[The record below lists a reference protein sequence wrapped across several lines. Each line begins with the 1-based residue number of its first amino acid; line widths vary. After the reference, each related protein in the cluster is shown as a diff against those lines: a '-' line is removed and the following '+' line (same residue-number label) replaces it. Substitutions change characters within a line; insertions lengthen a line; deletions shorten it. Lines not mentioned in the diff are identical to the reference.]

1 MRAIGSP
8 KKRGEFVSDE
18 NDVYLDERAF
28 GDLSMA
34 WQHACTMCFA
44 NGDLYRRT
52 VKTAHPVVRKKALEW
67 FDDEETELTYLLA
80 PAENVRR
87 RLHIQGYTDERCRE
101 LWEREYL
108 KHIEKLEEMNE
119 RDGIDLDQDIASQKG
134 LNFEGWLERANS
146 LGHDHWIRRGFVE
159 FDLVDMFA
167 SLALELEYF
176 KPEYVWTDLA
186 SYADE
191 FDPEFSVHQNL
202 RRLHIFE
209 DDDQEFLRETGTV
222 LILTE
227 GRSDTKILSTAIQ
240 ALYPEFSDMFQFL
253 DFEEF
258 SIDGGASMLTKMVKT
273 LAGVRLD
280 QPILALFDN
289 DAAGLAEQSFV
300 NSIKELPNNIKTMVL
315 PEIEL
320 AKDYPTI
327 GPEGERRMDVNGTAS
342 SIELFLGREAL
353 SDGNGRLHPIRW
365 TGWNKQI
372 GRYQGAL
379 EHKDQITQR
388 FLGKMKEARDPIAL
402 RTEFSELDQLLN
414 AIFRVFH

>member
-1 MRAIGSP
+1 MHSVVQ
-8 KKRGEFVSDE
+8 KGEFVSDE
-18 NDVYLDERAF
+18 NDIYLDERAF

-34 WQHACTMCFA
+34 WQHACRLCFA

-67 FDDEETELTYLLA
+67 FDDGETELTYLLA

-87 RLHIQGYTDERCRE
+87 KLHIQGYTDERCRD

-108 KHIEKLEEMNE
+108 KHIARLE
-119 RDGIDLDQDIASQKG
+119 DLNSHVDIAQDIASQKG
-134 LNFEGWLERANS
+134 LSFEGWLERTNAM
-146 LGHDHWIRRGFVE
+146 GIDHWVRKGVVE

-202 RRLHIFE
+202 RRLHTFE
-209 DDDQEFLRETGTV
+209 DDDQEFVRETGTV

-240 ALYPEFSDMFQFL
+240 ALYPEFSDIFQFL

-342 SIELFLGREAL
+342 SIELFLGRKAL
-353 SDGNGRLHPIRW
+353 TDETGRLHLIRW

-379 EHKDQITQR
+379 EYKDQITQR
-388 FLGKMKEARDPIAL
+388 FLGEIKEARDPIAL

>member
-1 MRAIGSP
+1 M
-8 KKRGEFVSDE
+8 SDE
-18 NDVYLDERAF
+18 NDIYLDERAF
-28 GDLSMA
+28 RDLSID
-34 WQHACTMCFA
+34 WQHACRLCFA

-52 VKTAHPVVRKKALEW
+52 VRTAHPVVRKKALEW
-67 FDDEETELTYLLA
+67 FDDKETELTYLLA

-87 RLHIQGYTDERCRE
+87 RLHIQGYTDERCRD

-108 KHIEKLEEMNE
+108 KHISILE
-119 RDGIDLDQDIASQKG
+119 DLSSHVDIAQDIASQKG
-134 LNFEGWLERANS
+134 LSFEGWLERTSAM
-146 LGHDHWIRRGFVE
+146 GIDHWVRKGVVE

-191 FDPEFSVHQNL
+191 FDLEFSVHQNL
-202 RRLHIFE
+202 RRLHTFE
-209 DDDQEFLRETGTV
+209 DDDQEFIRETGTV

-273 LAGVRLD
+273 LASVRLD

-289 DAAGLAEQSFV
+289 DAAGLAEQGFV
-300 NSIKELPNNIKTMVL
+300 NGIKELPNNIKTMVL

-327 GPEGERRMDVNGTAS
+327 GPGGERWMDVNGTAS

-353 SDGNGRLHPIRW
+353 TDGNGRLHPIRW
-365 TGWNKQI
+365 AGWNKQI

-379 EHKDQITQR
+379 EYKDQITQR

-402 RTEFSELDQLLN
+402 RSEFSELDQLLN
-414 AIFRVFH
+414 AIFCVFHK

>member
-1 MRAIGSP
+1 M
-8 KKRGEFVSDE
+8 SDE
-18 NDVYLDERAF
+18 NDFYLDEHAF

-34 WQHACTMCFA
+34 WQHACTICFA
-44 NGDLYRRT
+44 NDDLYRRT
-52 VKTAHPVVRKKALEW
+52 VKTAHPVVRRKALEW
-67 FDDEETELTYLLA
+67 IDDEETGLTYLLA
-80 PAENVRR
+80 PAEKVRR

-101 LWEREYL
+101 LWEREHL
-108 KHIEKLEEMNE
+108 KHIDILEQMNE
-119 RDGIDLDQDIASQKG
+119 RAEIDLDQEIASQKA

-146 LGHDHWIRRGFVE
+146 LGHDKRTRRAFVH

-176 KPEYVWTDLA
+176 KPKYVWTDLA
-186 SYADE
+186 SYGDK
-191 FDPEFSVHQNL
+191 FDPELSVHQNL
-202 RRLHIFE
+202 RRLHAFE
-209 DDDQEFLRETGTV
+209 NEDQAFILETGTV

-227 GRSDTKILSTAIQ
+227 GRSDTKVLSTAIH

-280 QPILALFDN
+280 QHVLALFDN

-300 NSIKELPNNIKTMVL
+300 KSIKELPYNIKTMVL

-353 SDGNGRLHPIRW
+353 TDGNGMLHPIRW

-379 EHKDQITQR
+379 EYKDQITQR
-388 FLGKMKEARDPIAL
+388 FFERMKDAQNPTAL

-414 AIFRVFH
+414 AIFRVFHS

>member
-1 MRAIGSP
+1 
-8 KKRGEFVSDE
+8 VSDE
-18 NDVYLDERAF
+18 NDIYLDERAF

-34 WQHACTMCFA
+34 WQDACRLCFS

-52 VKTAHPVVRKKALEW
+52 VRTAHPVVRKKALEW
-67 FDDEETELTYLLA
+67 FDDEETEITYLLA

-87 RLHIQGYTDERCRE
+87 RLHIQGYTDKRCRE

-108 KHIEKLEEMNE
+108 KHISRLEDMNS
-119 RDGIDLDQDIASQKG
+119 RIDIDITAHIASQKG
-134 LNFEGWLERANS
+134 LSFEGWLERTNAI
-146 LGHDHWIRRGFVE
+146 GIDHWMRKGVVE
-159 FDLVDMFA
+159 FDMVDMFA

-176 KPEYVWTDLA
+176 KPEFVWTDLA

-191 FDPEFSVHQNL
+191 FDPELSVHQNL
-202 RRLHIFE
+202 QRLDTF
-209 DDDQEFLRETGTV
+209 DDVDQEFIRQTGTV

-227 GRSDTKILSTAIQ
+227 GKSDSKILSTSIQ
-240 ALYPEFSDMFQFL
+240 ALYPEYSDMFQFL

-258 SIDGGASMLTKMVKT
+258 SLDGGANMLTKMVKT

-289 DAAGLAEQSFV
+289 DATGLAEQRFV
-300 NSIKELPNNIKTMVL
+300 ISIKELPNNIKTMVL
-315 PEIEL
+315 PYIEL
-320 AKDYPTI
+320 AKNYPTI

-342 SIELFLGREAL
+342 SIELFLGKDAL
-353 SDGNGRLHPIRW
+353 TDENGKLHSIRW
-365 TGWNKQI
+365 TTWNKQI
-372 GRYQGAL
+372 DRYQGAL

-388 FLGKMKEARDPIAL
+388 FLARMKEARDPVAL

-414 AIFRVFH
+414 AIFNVFHQ